1 MKALT
6 YPVCLQVSQTPAL
19 EGAQCSSQEEILIRR
34 DNWQIF
40 SFYVC
45 NVYMPGLAP
54 DAALNLQRITSFHS
68 KVGKVGRAEGRA
80 PRRFVLT
87 ILNQQY
93 NVTRPWAQKPLS
105 AGCLHLSGAVGFHHH
120 RRIISTSDDHLIPY
134 WVTPPYVDLSYLSH
148 PCRACLLGN
157 VCHGVLPPL
166 ARPTL
171 GRTQAS
177 PDAKPLLPFHLLPRF
192 TDVSTVGHLCCH
204 PNCALLP
211 LFLQRKSKLKTPVAP
226 FITLQVEEF
235 VSWRKSACVE
245 LFSSTQMHE
254 RAAHT
259 FPNISPLMQRAMTFS
274 TQPGGQG
281 GWGWWGAD
289 ALVFLAH
296 VSAPGACEGWR
307 WRERAAAKCKP
318 QKRVNVSG
326 RAEGWRLVYAG
337 TSWYAP
343 WLCDVCTHSP
353 CLSQCSIHDVAAP
366 CSTKHFLT
374 PLR

>member
-1 MKALT
+1 MCVTAFCRRWLVPRWAGPRPPRT
-6 YPVCLQVSQTPAL
+6 PSPSSPSTCCLDSQTWVL
-19 EGAQCSSQEEILIRR
+19 SVTSVVILTVPSCH
-34 DNWQIF
+34 F
-40 SFYVC
+40 SFKEKA
-45 NVYMPGLAP
+45 N
-54 DAALNLQRITSFHS
+54 
-68 KVGKVGRAEGRA
+68 
-80 PRRFVLT
+80 
-87 ILNQQY
+87 
-93 NVTRPWAQKPLS
+93 W
-105 AGCLHLSGAVGFHHH
+105 
-120 RRIISTSDDHLIPY
+120 
-134 WVTPPYVDLSYLSH
+134 
-148 PCRACLLGN
+148 
-157 VCHGVLPPL
+157 
-166 ARPTL
+166 
-171 GRTQAS
+171 
-177 PDAKPLLPFHLLPRF
+177 
-192 TDVSTVGHLCCH
+192 
-204 PNCALLP
+204 
-211 LFLQRKSKLKTPVAP
+211 KTPVAP

-235 VSWRKSACVE
+235 LSWRKSACVE

-343 WLCDVCTHSP
+343 WLYDVCTHSP

>member
-6 YPVCLQVSQTPAL
+6 YPLCLKVSQTPAL

-211 LFLQRKSKLKTPVAP
+211 LFLQRKSKLKNPSRSLYHAASGGVSFVEKVCLRGVIFQYTDAWASCPHLSKY
-226 FITLQVEEF
+226 ITSDAESYDIFHTTRGAGRVG
-235 VSWRKSACVE
+235 VVGSWCLGIPCTRVCPRCLWRVKV
-245 LFSSTQMHE
+245 E
-254 RAAHT
+254 RA
-259 FPNISPLMQRAMTFS
+259 S
-274 TQPGGQG
+274 GGQVQAPKESQCVRQ
-281 GWGWWGAD
+281 GWG
-289 ALVFLAH
+289 LASGLRGYVLICSLAVWCMH
-296 VSAPGACEGWR
+296 SFSL
-307 WRERAAAKCKP
+307 P
-318 QKRVNVSG
+318 QSV
-326 RAEGWRLVYAG
+326 
-337 TSWYAP
+337 
-343 WLCDVCTHSP
+343 
-353 CLSQCSIHDVAAP
+353 
-366 CSTKHFLT
+366 
-374 PLR
+374 